1 MNPLDDAKAI
11 RDIIGKA
18 RSYRGTP
25 DLNELFLDAETIIG
39 SLAYLIGPK
48 IELEAAYRAKVVEY
62 MEAGDSHAKAEA
74 KARASDA
81 YKNWKKVE
89 SIYEL
94 GHEQVMLLK
103 KFKDDLNSEYKRT

>member
-1 MNPLDDAKAI
+1 MNPLEEAKAI
-11 RDIIGKA
+11 RDVIGKA
-18 RSYRGTP
+18 RDYRGVH
-25 DLNELFLDAETIIG
+25 DFHELFLDAETIIG

-48 IELEAAYRAKVVEY
+48 IELEAAYRKKVVEY

-74 KARASDA
+74 KAKALDE

-89 SIYEL
+89 SIYDL

-103 KFKDDLNSEYKRT
+103 KFKEDLNKDWQRT